1 MSKKWLIILC
11 MLIMVGC
18 TQKSTHEKTRDNT
31 PYVAICKRGDKD
43 IGNKLVTIDI
53 SNALDGYMIVIY
65 HGTNSQVKFRIYNP
79 NETDPYTYDL
89 QPNENI
95 FPLTGGNGNYKF
107 VLYEHASANKYYLSY
122 TTIASLKIK
131 NDTTTYLYPN
141 QYVNYNKKTKTVE
154 FAAKL
159 VKDAHSDL
167 DVVTKVYNYCVK
179 HIHYDE
185 NKSKL
190 ANNGQLAGYI
200 PQIDEIMEKKV
211 GICFDYAAVMACM
224 LRSQHIPTRML
235 IGYANTPDGVIY
247 HAWIGVYTKET
258 GWIDNL
264 IKFDGKN
271 WSLMDP
277 TIASEDPDSDI
288 VKKFITDKSHYTE
301 KYKY

>member
-1 MSKKWLIILC
+1 M
-11 MLIMVGC
+11 
-18 TQKSTHEKTRDNT
+18 
-31 PYVAICKRGDKD
+31 
-43 IGNKLVTIDI
+43 
-53 SNALDGYMIVIY
+53 
-65 HGTNSQVKFRIYNP
+65 
-79 NETDPYTYDL
+79 
-89 QPNENI
+89 
-95 FPLTGGNGNYKF
+95 
-107 VLYEHASANKYYLSY
+107 
-122 TTIASLKIK
+122 
-131 NDTTTYLYPN
+131 
-141 QYVNYNKKTKTVE
+141 
-154 FAAKL
+154 
-159 VKDAHSDL
+159 
-167 DVVTKVYNYCVK
+167 TKVYNYCVK